1 MAEAFAAEYQAVP
14 GVVFTSAGT
23 TTPGGWT
30 VAESTVRAMA
40 SVGIDVSGHMSRS
53 LEEVMADNPDR
64 IYVMTQL
71 QQRSVA
77 AAYPGYRDRVVMLD
91 PAGVDIED
99 PYGEEIAT
107 YTRVCSIIEAA
118 VAARAVEWSS

>member
-1 MAEAFAAEYQAVP
+1 MAEAFAAEYHAVP

-23 TTPGGWT
+23 TTPGGWA
-30 VAESTVRAMA
+30 VAGLTIRAMA
-40 SVGIDVSGHMSRS
+40 SVGIDVSGHVSRS
-53 LEEVMADNPDR
+53 LEEVIADNPDR
-64 IYVMTQL
+64 VYVMTQL

-77 AAYPGYRDRVVMLD
+77 TAFPGHRDRVVMLD

-107 YTRVCSIIEAA
+107 YSRVRSIIESA
-118 VAARAVEWSS
+118 VAARAVQWSS

>member
-1 MAEAFAAEYQAVP
+1 
-14 GVVFTSAGT
+14 
-23 TTPGGWT
+23 
-30 VAESTVRAMA
+30 
-40 SVGIDVSGHMSRS
+40 
-53 LEEVMADNPDR
+53 MADNPDR